1 MLILNTLLIVFVD
14 YLRKCFHINGV
25 PLHISVPGKDVPWH
39 SEKKYDKQP

>member
-25 PLHISVPGKDVPWH
+25 PLHG
-39 SEKKYDKQP
+39 EKKYDKQP